1 MAQKR
6 KALGR
11 GLGAL
16 GLGSVNE
23 MFEETPKKAAGAT
36 AAKADDPGAVKLA
49 ELNIECLQ
57 PGKYQPRT
65 HMDPESIA
73 SLSASIKAQGLM
85 SPLLV
90 RSVGKNRWEIIAGER
105 RFRAAK
111 MAGMKRIPVIIRDVP
126 DQQAL
131 ALSLIEN
138 IQREELNPIEEAKG
152 MVRLMTE
159 FNMTQDQMSAAIG
172 KSRPAISNILRLL
185 KLTPQVQNLLMNE
198 KLDMGHARALVPLS
212 PEDQVL
218 LANQAVAKGWS
229 VREIERQAAA
239 LLADGRKKQ
248 PAAKKLP
255 RKTRDIIHIE
265 ESLSDTFGAEV
276 KLASETRE
284 KGRIVI
290 RYTSLEQLNGLL
302 EKLGYTSE

>member
-1 MAQKR
+1 MPQKR

-16 GLGSVNE
+16 GLGDVKE
-23 MFEETPKKAAGAT
+23 MFEPAPKKGADDDAQGQTAAGT
-36 AAKADDPGAVKLA
+36 KLT
-49 ELNIECLQ
+49 ELNLGSLQ

-90 RSVGKNRWEIIAGER
+90 RPIGDNKWEIIAGER

-111 MAGMKRIPVIIRDVP
+111 MAGMKKVPVIIRNVP

-152 MVRLMTE
+152 MARLMTE
-159 FNMTQDQMSAAIG
+159 FNMTQDQMSAALG
-172 KSRPAISNILRLL
+172 KSRPAISNTLRLL
-185 KLTPQVQNLLMNE
+185 KLSAQVQSLLMNE
-198 KLDMGHARALVPLS
+198 KLDMGHARALVPLAA
-212 PEDQVL
+212 EDQVS
-218 LANQAVAKGWS
+218 LATQAVAKGWS
-229 VREIERQAAA
+229 VREMEREVAA
-239 LLADGRKKQ
+239 LLAEKGETKKKT
-248 PAAKKLP
+248 ARKLP
-255 RKTRDIIHIE
+255 KKTRDIIHIE
-265 ESLSDTFGAEV
+265 ESLSDSFGTEV
-276 KLASETRE
+276 KLAAETRE

-302 EKLGYTSE
+302 ERLGYTA

>member
-1 MAQKR
+1 MPQKR

-16 GLGSVNE
+16 GLGDVKE
-23 MFEETPKKAAGAT
+23 MFEPASKKGADDDAQGQTAAGT
-36 AAKADDPGAVKLA
+36 KLT
-49 ELNIECLQ
+49 ELNLGSLQ

-90 RSVGKNRWEIIAGER
+90 RPVGDNKWEIIAGER

-111 MAGMKRIPVIIRDVP
+111 MAGMKKVPVIIRNVP

-152 MVRLMTE
+152 MARLMTE
-159 FNMTQDQMSAAIG
+159 FNMTQDQMSAALG
-172 KSRPAISNILRLL
+172 KSRPAISNTLRLL
-185 KLTPQVQNLLMNE
+185 KLSAQVQSLLMNE
-198 KLDMGHARALVPLS
+198 KLDMGHARALVPLAA
-212 PEDQVL
+212 EDQVS
-218 LANQAVAKGWS
+218 LATQAVAKGWS
-229 VREIERQAAA
+229 VREMEREVAA
-239 LLADGRKKQ
+239 LLAEKGETKKKT
-248 PAAKKLP
+248 ARKLP
-255 RKTRDIIHIE
+255 KKTRDILHIE
-265 ESLSDTFGAEV
+265 ESLSDSFGTEV
-276 KLASETRE
+276 KLAAETRE

-302 EKLGYTSE
+302 ERLGYIA

>member
-1 MAQKR
+1 MPQKR

-16 GLGSVNE
+16 GLGDVKE
-23 MFEETPKKAAGAT
+23 MFEPAPKKGADDDAQGQTAAGT
-36 AAKADDPGAVKLA
+36 KLT
-49 ELNIECLQ
+49 ELNLGSLQ

-90 RSVGKNRWEIIAGER
+90 RPVEDNKWEIIAGER

-111 MAGMKRIPVIIRDVP
+111 MAGMKKVPVIIRDVP

-152 MVRLMTE
+152 MARLMTE
-159 FNMTQDQMSAAIG
+159 FHMTQDQMSAALG
-172 KSRPAISNILRLL
+172 KSRPAISNTLRLL
-185 KLTPQVQNLLMNE
+185 KLSAQVQSLLMNE
-198 KLDMGHARALVPLS
+198 KLDMGHARALVPLAA
-212 PEDQVL
+212 EDQVS
-218 LANQAVAKGWS
+218 LATQAVAKGWS
-229 VREIERQAAA
+229 VREMEREVAA
-239 LLADGRKKQ
+239 LLAEKGETKK
-248 PAAKKLP
+248 KTVRKLP
-255 RKTRDIIHIE
+255 KKTRDILHIE
-265 ESLSDTFGAEV
+265 ESLSDSFGTEV
-276 KLASETRE
+276 KLAAETRE

-302 EKLGYTSE
+302 ERLGYTA

>member
-1 MAQKR
+1 MPQKR

-16 GLGSVNE
+16 GLGDVKE
-23 MFEETPKKAAGAT
+23 MFEPASKKGADDDAQGQTAAGT
-36 AAKADDPGAVKLA
+36 KLT
-49 ELNIECLQ
+49 ELNLGSLQ

-90 RSVGKNRWEIIAGER
+90 RPVGDNKWEIIAGER

-111 MAGMKRIPVIIRDVP
+111 MAGMKKVPVIIRNVP

-152 MVRLMTE
+152 MARLMTE
-159 FNMTQDQMSAAIG
+159 FNMTQDQMSAALG
-172 KSRPAISNILRLL
+172 KSRPAISNTLRLL
-185 KLTPQVQNLLMNE
+185 KLSAQVQSLLMNE
-198 KLDMGHARALVPLS
+198 KLDMGHARALVPLAA
-212 PEDQVL
+212 EDQVS
-218 LANQAVAKGWS
+218 LATQAVAKGWS
-229 VREIERQAAA
+229 VREMEREVAA
-239 LLADGRKKQ
+239 LLAEKRETKKKT
-248 PAAKKLP
+248 ARKLP
-255 RKTRDIIHIE
+255 KKTRDILHIE
-265 ESLSDTFGAEV
+265 ESLSDSFGTEV
-276 KLASETRE
+276 KLAAETRE

-302 EKLGYTSE
+302 ERLGYIA

>member
-1 MAQKR
+1 MPQKR

-16 GLGSVNE
+16 GLGDVKE
-23 MFEETPKKAAGAT
+23 MFEPASKKGADDDAQGQTAAGT
-36 AAKADDPGAVKLA
+36 KLT
-49 ELNIECLQ
+49 ELNLGSLQ

-90 RSVGKNRWEIIAGER
+90 RPIGDNKWEIIAGER

-111 MAGMKRIPVIIRDVP
+111 MAGMKKVPVIIRNVP

-152 MVRLMTE
+152 MARLMTE
-159 FNMTQDQMSAAIG
+159 FNMTQDQMSAALG
-172 KSRPAISNILRLL
+172 KSRPAISNTLRLL
-185 KLTPQVQNLLMNE
+185 KLSAQVQSLLMNE
-198 KLDMGHARALVPLS
+198 KLDMGHARALVPLAA
-212 PEDQVL
+212 EDQVS
-218 LANQAVAKGWS
+218 LATQAVAKGWS
-229 VREIERQAAA
+229 VREMEREVAA
-239 LLADGRKKQ
+239 LLAEKGETKKKT
-248 PAAKKLP
+248 ARKLP
-255 RKTRDIIHIE
+255 KKTRDILHIE
-265 ESLSDTFGAEV
+265 ESLSDSFGTEV
-276 KLASETRE
+276 KLAAETRE

-302 EKLGYTSE
+302 ERLGYTA

>member
-1 MAQKR
+1 MPQKR

-16 GLGSVNE
+16 GLGDVKE
-23 MFEETPKKAAGAT
+23 MFEPAPKKGADDDAQGQTAAGT
-36 AAKADDPGAVKLA
+36 KLT
-49 ELNIECLQ
+49 ELNLGSLQ

-90 RSVGKNRWEIIAGER
+90 RPIGDNKWEIIAGER

-111 MAGMKRIPVIIRDVP
+111 MAGMKKVPVIIRNVP

-152 MVRLMTE
+152 MARLMTE
-159 FNMTQDQMSAAIG
+159 FNMTQDQMSAALG
-172 KSRPAISNILRLL
+172 KSRPAISNTLRLL
-185 KLTPQVQNLLMNE
+185 KLSAQVQSLLMNE
-198 KLDMGHARALVPLS
+198 KLDMGHARALVPLAA
-212 PEDQVL
+212 EDQVS
-218 LANQAVAKGWS
+218 LATQAVAKGWS
-229 VREIERQAAA
+229 VREMEREVAA
-239 LLADGRKKQ
+239 LLAEKGETKKKT
-248 PAAKKLP
+248 ARKLP
-255 RKTRDIIHIE
+255 KKTRDILHIE
-265 ESLSDTFGAEV
+265 ESLSDSFGTEV
-276 KLASETRE
+276 KLAAETRE

-302 EKLGYTSE
+302 ERLGYTA

>member
-1 MAQKR
+1 MPQKR

-16 GLGSVNE
+16 GLGDVKE
-23 MFEETPKKAAGAT
+23 MFESAPKKGADDDAQGQTAAGT
-36 AAKADDPGAVKLA
+36 KLT
-49 ELNIECLQ
+49 ELNLGSLQ

-90 RSVGKNRWEIIAGER
+90 RPIGDNKWEIIAGER

-111 MAGMKRIPVIIRDVP
+111 MAGMKKVPVIIRNVP

-152 MVRLMTE
+152 MARLMTE
-159 FNMTQDQMSAAIG
+159 FNMTQDQMSAALG
-172 KSRPAISNILRLL
+172 KSRPAISNTLRLL
-185 KLTPQVQNLLMNE
+185 KLSAQVQSLLMNE
-198 KLDMGHARALVPLS
+198 KLDMGHARALVPLAA
-212 PEDQVL
+212 EDQVS
-218 LANQAVAKGWS
+218 LATQAVAKGWS
-229 VREIERQAAA
+229 VREMEREVAA
-239 LLADGRKKQ
+239 LLAEKGETKKKT
-248 PAAKKLP
+248 ARKLP
-255 RKTRDIIHIE
+255 KKTRDILHIE
-265 ESLSDTFGAEV
+265 ESLSDSFGTEV
-276 KLASETRE
+276 KLAAETRE

-302 EKLGYTSE
+302 ERLGYTA

>member
-1 MAQKR
+1 MPQKR

-16 GLGSVNE
+16 GLGDVKE
-23 MFEETPKKAAGAT
+23 MFESASKKGADDDAQGQTAAGT
-36 AAKADDPGAVKLA
+36 KLT
-49 ELNIECLQ
+49 ELNLGSLQ

-90 RSVGKNRWEIIAGER
+90 RPVGDNKWEIIAGER

-111 MAGMKRIPVIIRDVP
+111 MAGMKKVPVIIRNVP

-152 MVRLMTE
+152 MARLMTE
-159 FNMTQDQMSAAIG
+159 FNMTQDQMSAALG
-172 KSRPAISNILRLL
+172 KSRPAISNTLRLL
-185 KLTPQVQNLLMNE
+185 KLSAQVQSLLMNE
-198 KLDMGHARALVPLS
+198 KLDMGHARALVPLAA
-212 PEDQVL
+212 EDQVS
-218 LANQAVAKGWS
+218 LATQAVAKGWS
-229 VREIERQAAA
+229 VREMEREVAA
-239 LLADGRKKQ
+239 LLAEKGETKKKT
-248 PAAKKLP
+248 ARKLP
-255 RKTRDIIHIE
+255 KKTRDILHIE
-265 ESLSDTFGAEV
+265 ESLSDSFGTEV
-276 KLASETRE
+276 KLAAETRE

-302 EKLGYTSE
+302 ERLGYIA

>member
-1 MAQKR
+1 MPQKR

-16 GLGSVNE
+16 GLGDVKE
-23 MFEETPKKAAGAT
+23 MFEPAPKTGA
-36 AAKADDPGAVKLA
+36 ADDSQSQTATGTKLT
-49 ELNIECLQ
+49 ELNLGSLQ

-90 RSVGKNRWEIIAGER
+90 RPVGDNKWEIIAGER

-111 MAGMKRIPVIIRDVP
+111 MAGMKKVPVIIRNVP

-152 MVRLMTE
+152 MARLMTE
-159 FNMTQDQMSAAIG
+159 FNMTQDQMSAALG
-172 KSRPAISNILRLL
+172 KSRPAISNTLRLL
-185 KLTPQVQNLLMNE
+185 KLSAQVQTLLMNE
-198 KLDMGHARALVPLS
+198 KLDMGHARALVPLAA
-212 PEDQVL
+212 EDQVS
-218 LANQAVAKGWS
+218 LATQAVAKGWS
-229 VREIERQAAA
+229 VREMEREVAA
-239 LLADGRKKQ
+239 LLAEKGETKKKT
-248 PAAKKLP
+248 ARKLP
-255 RKTRDIIHIE
+255 KKTRDILHIE
-265 ESLSDTFGAEV
+265 ESLSDSFGTEV
-276 KLASETRE
+276 KLAAETRE

-290 RYTSLEQLNGLL
+290 RYSSLEQLNGLL
-302 EKLGYTSE
+302 EKLGYTA

>member
-1 MAQKR
+1 MPQKR

-16 GLGSVNE
+16 GLGDVKE
-23 MFEETPKKAAGAT
+23 MFESAPKKGADDDAQGQTAAGT
-36 AAKADDPGAVKLA
+36 KLT
-49 ELNIECLQ
+49 ELNLGSLQ

-90 RSVGKNRWEIIAGER
+90 RPVGDNKWEIIAGER

-111 MAGMKRIPVIIRDVP
+111 MAGMKKVPVIIRDVP

-152 MVRLMTE
+152 MARLMTE
-159 FNMTQDQMSAAIG
+159 FNMTQDQMSAALG
-172 KSRPAISNILRLL
+172 KSRPAISNTLRLL
-185 KLTPQVQNLLMNE
+185 KLSAQVQSLLMNE
-198 KLDMGHARALVPLS
+198 KLDMGHARALVPLAA
-212 PEDQVL
+212 EDQVS
-218 LANQAVAKGWS
+218 LATQAVAKGWS
-229 VREIERQAAA
+229 VREMEREVAA
-239 LLADGRKKQ
+239 LLAEKGETKKKT
-248 PAAKKLP
+248 ARKLP
-255 RKTRDIIHIE
+255 KKTRDILHIE
-265 ESLSDTFGAEV
+265 ESLSDSFGTEV
-276 KLASETRE
+276 KLAAETRE

-302 EKLGYTSE
+302 ERLGYTA